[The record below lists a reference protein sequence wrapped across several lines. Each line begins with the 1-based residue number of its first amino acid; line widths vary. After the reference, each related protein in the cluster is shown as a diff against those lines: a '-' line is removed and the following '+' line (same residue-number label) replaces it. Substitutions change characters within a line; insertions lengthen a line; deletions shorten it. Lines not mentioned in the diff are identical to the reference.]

1 MYQLFCSFIWK
12 SSIRW
17 TCWVTDSWWR
27 WLYKIRVCETKWSNE
42 SPGGAFKWQ
51 NGLAIARWRG
61 CAPTSSRLHK
71 QQTPLWGV
79 WATERSCV
87 SKMEGFHPDKFRFLP
102 ALYSSH
108 TVNLS
113 HYFLHILDSQKNPS
127 AFRQNGRKITLCFA
141 NRDLKGWWYDG

>member
-1 MYQLFCSFIWK
+1 MYQLFCFLIGK

-17 TCWVTDSWWR
+17 TYWVTDSWWR
-27 WLYKIRVCETKWSNE
+27 WLYKIRVCWMKFNNAHPS
-42 SPGGAFKWQ
+42 GVCKRQ
-51 NGLAIARWRG
+51 NGFALAKWRDFI
-61 CAPTSSRLHK
+61 PTSSRLHK

-102 ALYSSH
+102 TLYSSY

-113 HYFLHILDSQKNPS
+113 HYFLHILDSQKNQS
-127 AFRQNGRKITLCFA
+127 AFRPNGREINLCFA
-141 NRDLKGWWYDG
+141 NRKLEE